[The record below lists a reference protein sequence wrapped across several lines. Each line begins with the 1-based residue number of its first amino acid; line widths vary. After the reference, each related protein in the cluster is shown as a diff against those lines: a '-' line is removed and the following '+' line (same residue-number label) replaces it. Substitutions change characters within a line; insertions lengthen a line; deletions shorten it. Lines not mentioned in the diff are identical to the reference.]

1 MTSFLTLGL
10 MSGTSMDG
18 LDIVLT
24 AFKENEGDWSFN
36 LLHCKTYGYDRKW
49 VERFNQSKL
58 LSGEELMLLDLEL
71 GKYFAECVNNFVSEF
86 GIDKNKID
94 FISSHG
100 HTVFHQPDRGF
111 TLQIG
116 CGESIAFHA
125 GIPVINDFRT
135 KNVQAGGQGAPLVP
149 IGDKY
154 LFSAYDACLNIGGF
168 SNITINKNDNIIAF
182 DISAGNL
189 PLNLI
194 SEELGKPYDEGGKF
208 ASEGSTDQPL
218 LQQLNDLEFYKQ
230 KPPKSLGTEWLE
242 KFFTPL
248 LDRQIDAKDR
258 ISTVAEHIAEQ
269 IGRIL
274 SEYQIE
280 NLLITGGGAK
290 NQYLIEQIRSK
301 TNANIH
307 LPEDD
312 IIDFKEAIIFAFL
325 GCLYQL
331 NIPNTL
337 ASVTGS
343 KQDVLGGVLHL
354 P

>member
-1 MTSFLTLGL
+1 

-18 LDIVLT
+18 LDIVLSS
-24 AFKENEGDWSFN
+24 FKENEGDWSFN
-36 LLHCKTYGYDRKW
+36 LLRCKTYGYDRKW
-49 VERFNQSKL
+49 VERLNQSKL
-58 LSGEELMLLDLEL
+58 LSGEGLMLLDLGL

-94 FISSHG
+94 FIASHG

-111 TLQIG
+111 THQIG
-116 CGESIAFHA
+116 CGESIAFHT

-135 KNVQAGGQGAPLVP
+135 KNVLAGGQGAPLVP

-242 KFFTPL
+242 KHFIPL
-248 LDRQIDAKDR
+248 LDCQINPKDR
-258 ISTVAEHIAEQ
+258 ITTVSDHIAEQ

-274 SEYQIE
+274 TEYQVE

-290 NQYLIEQIRSK
+290 NQYLIEQLRSK
-301 TNANIH
+301 TNANVH
-307 LPEDD
+307 LPKDD

-343 KQDVLGGVLHL
+343 THDVLGGVLHL